1 MHHVM
6 QRLDFTAADTVRQVE
21 AQLLE
26 LQKKKA
32 DKRRRDI
39 AFEHS
44 GDRALFS
51 EPISG
56 NGRQMRPEEVS
67 FIAKNSL

>member
-21 AQLLE
+21 EQLLE
-26 LQKKKA
+26 LQKKKQISEEEISLLNIPA
-32 DKRRRDI
+32 I
-39 AFEHS
+39 VH
-44 GDRALFS
+44 FS

-56 NGRQMRPEEVS
+56 NEAADAARKRSG